1 MAGSV
6 AVELALLE
14 KRFPEKGISQ
24 CGQLLSG
31 IRRVKCLLHVCV
43 LPIFPLSTDFFCAR
57 SSGGRSYEGR
67 LFVMDRALLFV
78 ST

>member
-14 KRFPEKGISQ
+14 KRFPEEGINE
-24 CGQLLSG
+24 CGQLRSG
-31 IRRVKCLLHVCV
+31 MSNDRLLTTS
-43 LPIFPLSTDFFCAR
+43 LLYYSTLSTDFFCAR